1 MLKDICF
8 DTLLNLKLKPYLW
21 LGYLAQPGLK
31 MAVNMGCANVLAEED
46 EMLFGTTVAPED

>member
-46 EMLFGTTVAPED
+46 EMLFGTTVTPED